1 MAEGDPGERA
11 EAPGPEDGRAG
22 RPAEP
27 DPVLMAAAAMVF
39 VDTPASPILTQ
50 GDAHHLLDVLRL
62 RTGELVVACD
72 GAGSWAPCRVSAASG
87 THRAQAVD
95 PARVLEVEGGVT
107 TQPRPRPPITV
118 AFAPTK
124 GDRPEWVTQK
134 LTELGVDR
142 IVPIH
147 ANRSVVRWEGERGAR
162 SVERLRRVAREA
174 AAQCRRTW
182 LPEVSGVTPLPG
194 LASLSGG
201 PPRLAQPGGGPPS
214 LAHPVVAVGPEGG
227 WDEGELARFGT
238 GVGLGATV
246 LRAETAAVVVGSILC
261 GLRSGVIGSLA

>member
-1 MAEGDPGERA
+1 
-11 EAPGPEDGRAG
+11 
-22 RPAEP
+22 
-27 DPVLMAAAAMVF
+27 
-39 VDTPASPILTQ
+39 
-50 GDAHHLLDVLRL
+50 
-62 RTGELVVACD
+62 
-72 GAGSWAPCRVSAASG
+72 
-87 THRAQAVD
+87 
-95 PARVLEVEGGVT
+95 
-107 TQPRPRPPITV
+107 V

-201 PPRLAQPGGGPPS
+201 TLRLAQPGGGPPS